1 MTWSNRLRI
10 LASIVAIVL
19 VLSVLTLVFNQRQ
32 SQAQS
37 INATIEQPQYAIGA
51 EYGGVIIEQQV
62 ELSDTVAAGDHLFTL
77 SSPALLQDAANG
89 MEASSNPAMDID
101 PAAGTIVYKA
111 TNDGKVTELDA
122 TEGSYITPGGKM
134 ATIIQ
139 SSPRTVI
146 AEFRLSPRDYGRLE
160 EGARAEILLPD
171 NQSVEGVVT
180 SASVTTQEGQAFTEV
195 RIASEQL
202 DSADLS
208 LLAVDGAPVV
218 VTVDLRDDGPLAGPT
233 DALMDFLRKIGLR

>member
-10 LASIVAIVL
+10 LAFIVGIIL
-19 VLSVLTLVFNQRQ
+19 VLSLLTLVFNQRQ

-37 INATIEQPQYAIGA
+37 LNAMIDQPQYVIGA
-51 EYGGVIIEQQV
+51 EYGGVIIDQQV
-62 ELSDTVAAGDHLFTL
+62 ALSDTVSAGDVLFTL

-89 MEASSNPAMDID
+89 MQSSSNAAMDID

-111 TNDGKVTELDA
+111 TSDGKVTELDA
-122 TEGSYITPGGKM
+122 TEGSYITPGGRM
-134 ATIIQ
+134 ATIVQ
-139 SSPRTVI
+139 STPRTI
-146 AEFRLSPRDYGRLE
+146 IGEFRLSPRDYGRLE

-171 NQSVEGVVT
+171 NRTVEGTVA
-180 SASVTTQEGQAFTEV
+180 SASATTEEGQAFTEV
-195 RIASEQL
+195 RIVSEQL

-208 LLAVDGAPVV
+208 LLAVDGAPVI
-218 VTVDLRDDGPLAGPT
+218 VTVELRDDGPLAGPT